1 MGLIRE
7 PKDVDVTIKS
17 EPWTKEELK
26 KFETEIG
33 PGRKIERLEQ
43 EEEVEHIDF
52 RFRIVLLDRAQ
63 LNINYALTRGNNGF
77 VCSK

>member
-1 MGLIRE
+1 MGKVE
-7 PKDVDVTIKS
+7 G
-17 EPWTKEELK
+17 K

-43 EEEVEHIDF
+43 QKVVVRIDS
-52 RFRIVLLDRAQ
+52 RFRIVLLDSAQ
-63 LNINYALTRGNNGF
+63 LNINYALARGNNSF